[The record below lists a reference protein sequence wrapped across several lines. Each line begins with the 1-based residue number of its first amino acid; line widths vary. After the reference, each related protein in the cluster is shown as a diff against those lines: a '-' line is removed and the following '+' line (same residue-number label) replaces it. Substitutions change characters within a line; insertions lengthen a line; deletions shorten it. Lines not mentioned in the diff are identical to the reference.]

1 MMPTIIG
8 LVFLLASLYLFRKG
22 SSYLFG
28 LLVFSGIFQ
37 AATIVSSESAGI
49 QPYYLVA
56 MFFLARCIVEVTLR
70 KTEVRRVVGMGVL
83 WAFIALGV
91 ISAFIYP
98 VIFHGIPVN
107 NLNAADEFSQVPLE
121 FTSWN
126 IAQPCLL
133 IVNGLV
139 VLAAGLMPGKIEQA
153 RKGLF
158 IAFYVFL
165 IILIAQIA
173 CLTMKVPFP
182 YAILSNNQHY
192 RMANAGI
199 GGSLRPN
206 GTFSE
211 PSMAGALMVAIALAS
226 LARFVESGR
235 GRREA
240 CLAFLGLLIIASS
253 SSLLAAGLGIFL
265 IVARYPVLR
274 FPVYLRLT
282 RLKRVSILLILPGVI
297 LAVLAI
303 PFVRQNLLEQ
313 TLNKSTS
320 FSYVVRVSQDLSAL
334 QIARETYGVGVGLGS
349 NRPASLI
356 PALLSTVGLGGLILF
371 VVMVA
376 RLLRNQ
382 LGDYKW
388 FKWVA
393 IGLILD
399 MACGIPDISFPLLWI
414 SLALV
419 ARAAQQHPTTPL
431 PA

>member
-1 MMPTIIG
+1 MPTIIG

-28 LLVFSGIFQ
+28 LLVFSGIFH
-37 AATIVSSESAGI
+37 AATIVSNGSKGV

-56 MFFLARCIVEVTLR
+56 IFFLARCLVEVTLR
-70 KTEVRRVVGMGVL
+70 KTEVRRVVGMGAL
-83 WAFIALGV
+83 SAFIALCV

-98 VIFHGIPVN
+98 LIFHGIPVN
-107 NLNAADEFSQVPLE
+107 NLNVADVFSQAPLE
-121 FTSWN
+121 FTSGN
-126 IAQPCLL
+126 ITQACLL

-158 IAFYVFL
+158 IAFYVFI
-165 IILIAQIA
+165 IILIAQVA

-182 YAILSNNQHY
+182 YAMLNNNQHY
-192 RMANAGI
+192 LMANAGI
-199 GGSLRPN
+199 GGYSRPN

-211 PSMAGALMVAIALAS
+211 PSMAGALLLAIALAS
-226 LARFVESGR
+226 LARYIESGR
-235 GRREA
+235 GRREV
-240 CLAFLGLLIIASS
+240 CLAFLGLLMVASTS
-253 SSLLAAGLGIFL
+253 SFLAAVLGVFL
-265 IVARYPVLR
+265 LVARYPVLR
-274 FPVYLRLT
+274 FPGYLRLT
-282 RLKRVSILLILPGVI
+282 RLKRMSILLILPGVI

-313 TLNKSTS
+313 TLNKGAS
-320 FSYVVRVSQDLSAL
+320 FSFAVRASLDLSAL
-334 QIARETYGVGVGLGS
+334 QIARETYGIGVGLGS

-371 VVMVA
+371 IVMVA

-414 SLALV
+414 SLAIV